1 MPTFVTLSSIMP
13 TLVNLSIQSNNF
25 WSRSKSSAAS
35 RSRNFRANL
44 LRDLKY
50 SADDAVK
57 CMVSQQSGIGD
68 QVIAA
73 HIIPCSAA
81 ANKLSHLGLAPSDLN
96 LSKNGLFLARNIEL
110 AFDRL
115 QVSFVKS
122 NPLLDTLFLKIWDDS
137 CRETP
142 IWDGSDLKIG
152 AFEGAPL
159 RLDSHTIFK
168 RCLSFQAYQAYF
180 NSPGSNVSMPVNYG
194 SPGNYAHY
202 SEREVLESQFY
213 RDAEEIESDEE

>member
-1 MPTFVTLSSIMP
+1 M
-13 TLVNLSIQSNNF
+13 
-25 WSRSKSSAAS
+25 
-35 RSRNFRANL
+35 
-44 LRDLKY
+44 
-50 SADDAVK
+50 
-57 CMVSQQSGIGD
+57 
-68 QVIAA
+68 
-73 HIIPCSAA
+73 
-81 ANKLSHLGLAPSDLN
+81 
-96 LSKNGLFLARNIEL
+96 
-110 AFDRL
+110 
-115 QVSFVKS
+115 KS